1 MILTCSAVIDEPA
14 YVGLDGVRVRG
25 IRKQDITVRRF
36 MTGDPITGI
45 TSLLHRAYARQ
56 RALGLDP
63 LAGRQDDSTTLDRV
77 LASEAYLAV
86 ADGSHDGGG
95 PLIVGVILFNE
106 HEKVSFPPSFLEP
119 GTAHFAMFAVDP
131 QLQGI
136 GVGVMLLE
144 LCERRALETGAH
156 RLALSMAEP
165 DTSLRRYYERRQYQF
180 IEHWQ
185 WPYTNYRSMILAQA
199 ISQKNKEQP

>member
-1 MILTCSAVIDEPA
+1 MAD
-14 YVGLDGVRVRG
+14 
-25 IRKQDITVRRF
+25 IRRDDITVRRF
-36 MTGDPITGI
+36 MTGDAIPEI

-77 LASEAYLAV
+77 LASEAYLALANHAGV
-86 ADGSHDGGG
+86 E
-95 PLIVGVILFNE
+95 LIVGIILFNE

-144 LCERRALETGAH
+144 RCERRALETGAD

-165 DTSLRRYYERRQYQF
+165 DTSLRRYYERRSYDF
-180 IEHWQ
+180 IEHWK
-185 WPYTNYRSMILAQA
+185 WPYTNYRSVILARQIA
-199 ISQKNKEQP
+199 SVAAE

>member
-1 MILTCSAVIDEPA
+1 MGDDAAQIGT
-14 YVGLDGVRVRG
+14 DGVRVANV
-25 IRKQDITVRRF
+25 RKQDITVRRF
-36 MTGDPITGI
+36 MTGDTISEITG
-45 TSLLHRAYARQ
+45 LLHRAYAHQ

-63 LAGRQDDSTTLDRV
+63 LAGRQDESTTLDRM

-86 ADGSHDGGG
+86 ADHAGIESV
-95 PLIVGVILFNE
+95 VGIILFNE

-144 LCERRALETGAH
+144 RCEQRAVEIGAD

-165 DTSLRRYYERRQYQF
+165 DASLRRYYERRSYEF
-180 IEHWQ
+180 VEYWQ
-185 WPYTNYRSMILAQA
+185 WPYTNYRSVILARQIPSA
-199 ISQKNKEQP
+199 AAE

>member
-1 MILTCSAVIDEPA
+1 MSIDPIHS
-14 YVGLDGVRVRG
+14 GPHPDGVRVG
-25 IRKQDITVRRF
+25 DIRKDDITVRRF
-36 MTGDPITGI
+36 MTGDAVPEITG
-45 TSLLHRAYARQ
+45 LLHRAYARQ

-63 LAGRQDDSTTLDRV
+63 LAGRQDDATTLERV

-86 ADGSHDGGG
+86 ADHAGVH
-95 PLIVGVILFNE
+95 LIVGIILFNE
-106 HEKVSFPPSFLEP
+106 HEKVTFPPSFLEP

-144 LCERRALETGAH
+144 QCELRAREIGAD

-165 DTSLRRYYERRQYQF
+165 DTSLRRYYERRNYQH
-180 IEHWQ
+180 IEDWK
-185 WPYTNYRSMILAQA
+185 WPYTNYTSLILARPV
-199 ISQKNKEQP
+199 ERT

>member
-1 MILTCSAVIDEPA
+1 MSDE
-14 YVGLDGVRVRG
+14 VRHLDDDGVRVAN

-36 MTGDPITGI
+36 MTGDAIPEITG
-45 TSLLHRAYARQ
+45 LLHRAYARQ

-63 LAGRQDDSTTLDRV
+63 LAGRQDESTTLDRM

-86 ADGSHDGGG
+86 ADHAGAESV
-95 PLIVGVILFNE
+95 VGIILFNE

-144 LCERRALETGAH
+144 RCEQRAVETGAD

-165 DTSLRRYYERRQYQF
+165 DASLRRYYERRSYEF
-180 IEHWQ
+180 VEYWQ
-185 WPYTNYRSMILAQA
+185 WPYTNYRSVILARQIPSA
-199 ISQKNKEQP
+199 AAE

>member
-1 MILTCSAVIDEPA
+1 MNDEPRSISP
-14 YVGLDGVRVRG
+14 DGVRVRD
-25 IRKQDITVRRF
+25 IRKDDITVRRF
-36 MTGDPITGI
+36 MTGDAVPEITA
-45 TSLLHRAYARQ
+45 LLHRAYARQ

-86 ADGSHDGGG
+86 ADHEGAQ
-95 PLIVGVILFNE
+95 LIVGIILFNE
-106 HEKVSFPPSFLEP
+106 HEKVIFPPSFLEP

-144 LCERRALETGAH
+144 QCERRARETGAD

-165 DTSLRRYYERRQYQF
+165 DTSLRRYYERRDYRF
-180 IEHWQ
+180 LEYWQ
-185 WPYTNYRSMILAQA
+185 WPYTNYRSLILARPVSA
-199 ISQKNKEQP
+199 